1 MPKIEDTIDVQVPV
15 QQAYNQWTQ
24 FEDFPK
30 FMEGIQSVQQ
40 LDDTHVQWVAEIRG
54 ESRQWTTEI
63 TEQRPDEKI
72 AWKTIEGEVKN
83 DGVVTFEPM
92 GDAQTRVNVQMDV
105 ESDSTAENVAG
116 DLLGVVKSQV
126 RGDLERFK
134 QLIENR
140 GEETGAWR
148 GEVQETKQGA
158 IRCAPASSHWGP
170 AAALARKALSEG
182 GLVDACTCDRSCNC
196 RDRVRGERWPCFL
209 LATAVHSTR
218 PVLSRPRPP
227 ATAEL
232 IPARPVV
239 AVISMFLPR
248 VFRGSGHSGSAS
260 WLTDTGVDFP
270 PSRKQL

>member
-1 MPKIEDTIDVQVPV
+1 MPKIEDTIEVQVPV

-140 GEETGAWR
+140 DEETGAWR
-148 GEVQETKQGA
+148 GNVREGETA
-158 IRCAPASSHWGP
+158 
-170 AAALARKALSEG
+170 
-182 GLVDACTCDRSCNC
+182 
-196 RDRVRGERWPCFL
+196 
-209 LATAVHSTR
+209 
-218 PVLSRPRPP
+218 
-227 ATAEL
+227 
-232 IPARPVV
+232 
-239 AVISMFLPR
+239 
-248 VFRGSGHSGSAS
+248 
-260 WLTDTGVDFP
+260 
-270 PSRKQL
+270 

>member
-1 MPKIEDTIDVQVPV
+1 MPKIEDTIEVQVPV

-40 LDDTHVQWVAEIRG
+40 LDDTHVQWVADIRG

-63 TEQRPDEKI
+63 TEQRPDERV

-140 GEETGAWR
+140 DEETGAWR
-148 GEVQETKQGA
+148 GEVREGETA
-158 IRCAPASSHWGP
+158 
-170 AAALARKALSEG
+170 
-182 GLVDACTCDRSCNC
+182 
-196 RDRVRGERWPCFL
+196 
-209 LATAVHSTR
+209 
-218 PVLSRPRPP
+218 
-227 ATAEL
+227 
-232 IPARPVV
+232 
-239 AVISMFLPR
+239 
-248 VFRGSGHSGSAS
+248 
-260 WLTDTGVDFP
+260 
-270 PSRKQL
+270 

>member
-1 MPKIEDTIDVQVPV
+1 MPKIEDTIEVQVPV

-30 FMEGIQSVQQ
+30 FMDGIQSVQQ

-63 TEQRPDEKI
+63 TEQRPDEKV

-140 GEETGAWR
+140 DEETGAWR
-148 GEVQETKQGA
+148 GDVREGETA
-158 IRCAPASSHWGP
+158 
-170 AAALARKALSEG
+170 
-182 GLVDACTCDRSCNC
+182 
-196 RDRVRGERWPCFL
+196 
-209 LATAVHSTR
+209 
-218 PVLSRPRPP
+218 
-227 ATAEL
+227 
-232 IPARPVV
+232 
-239 AVISMFLPR
+239 
-248 VFRGSGHSGSAS
+248 
-260 WLTDTGVDFP
+260 
-270 PSRKQL
+270 